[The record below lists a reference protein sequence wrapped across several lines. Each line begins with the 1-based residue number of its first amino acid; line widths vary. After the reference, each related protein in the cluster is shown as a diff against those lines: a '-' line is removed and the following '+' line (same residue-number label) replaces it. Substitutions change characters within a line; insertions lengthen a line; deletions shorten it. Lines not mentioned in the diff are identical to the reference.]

1 MEGRV
6 AKPTKVWLCA
16 LVAAVMSCVGASTP
30 AADKGMQADV
40 FIKRFQTTHRGLDP
54 LLVVTPISDNT
65 NTVLTTFVQEVS
77 EEFDV
82 SVLATSPETKVSDL
96 AAQLHAT
103 KPACIVLMNNPSVA
117 LYRKYQAQYP
127 SDTFPAAVVVMAS
140 FLEQIH
146 RGLHNT
152 TGISYEMPGV
162 TIVAKLR
169 TLFEQPIRRVGV
181 IYRKD
186 LQPFLL
192 RQIKLAKPERIEF
205 VGYQV
210 ANEPTAREIRR
221 AVSHLRE
228 DRSVE
233 ALWIL
238 NDNALLGDKDVL
250 SGGWMRALENFNVPV
265 IVGVSS
271 LVNPKVHF
279 GSFAMLPDH
288 AALGTQAADMV
299 FELRDDEWDA
309 KSRAIEDPLSIKTV
323 VDLSLAKEYAGFKT
337 SAIGSVDRVLE

>member
-1 MEGRV
+1 MEGGV
-6 AKPTKVWLCA
+6 AKRTNVWLCA
-16 LVAAVMSCVGASTP
+16 LVASVMSCVGAALPSSES
-30 AADKGMQADV
+30 GLRHDV
-40 FIKRFQTTHRGLDP
+40 FVKRFETTRRGLDP
-54 LLVVTPISDNT
+54 LLVVTPISENT

-82 SVLATSPETKVSDL
+82 SVLATNADTKVIDL
-96 AAQLHAT
+96 ATRLHMT
-103 KPACIVLMNNPSVA
+103 KPACVVLMNNPSVA

-127 SDTFPAAVVVMAS
+127 NDDFPAAVVVMAS

-169 TLFEQPIRRVGV
+169 TLFDQPIRRVGV
-181 IYRKD
+181 VYRKD
-186 LQPFLL
+186 LRPFLL
-192 RQIKLAKPERIEF
+192 RQIKLAKPELIEF
-205 VGYQV
+205 AAYQV
-210 ANEPTAREIRR
+210 SDEPSAREIRR
-221 AVSHLRE
+221 AISYLRKE
-228 DRSVE
+228 RGVE

-238 NDNALLGDKDVL
+238 NDNALLGDKEVL
-250 SGGWMRALENFNVPV
+250 AGGWMRALEDFKMPV

-299 FELRDDEWDA
+299 FELRDEEWDA
-309 KSRAIEDPLSIKTV
+309 KGRTIEDPLSIKTV
-323 VDLSLAKEYAGFKT
+323 VDLSLAKDYLGFKT